1 VSIINLFRNRTKPA
15 DRFEHLLR
23 PHIDTMYRFAFRLC
37 GSRDDA
43 EELVQSFLTRLY
55 PKFEKIEKIE
65 KLSPWLCRGLY
76 NLYVDGYRRQQ
87 RENKI
92 FDVDEMIDEASDDTD
107 TTLIRASNIELSSR
121 IESALENLNPDQR
134 MVVMLHDSEGYTLE
148 ELSEILLEE
157 LSEILQVPLGTLK
170 SRLNRAHARLKKT
183 LSMEPFDDPVRL
195 TGIER

>member
-1 VSIINLFRNRTKPA
+1 MSIINLFRNRTKPA

-107 TTLIRASNIELSSR
+107 TTLIRASNAELSSR

-134 MVVMLHDSEGYTLE
+134 MVVMLHDSEGYT
-148 ELSEILLEE
+148 LEE